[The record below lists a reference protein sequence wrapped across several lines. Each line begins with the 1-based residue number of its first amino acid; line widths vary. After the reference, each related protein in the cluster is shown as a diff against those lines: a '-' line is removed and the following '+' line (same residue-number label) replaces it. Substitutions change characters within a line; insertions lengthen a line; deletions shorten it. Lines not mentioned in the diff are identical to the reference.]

1 MAVPAGTQLSP
12 RGPPAQPTHQTAGP
26 RSPGYRCRAS
36 GPPAAPA
43 AGLSGTARRRSGCGA
58 AAPPAQPPGG
68 SSSSWGSGVGGKG
81 WALGARGARPPPEDQ
96 AGGLSLPQT
105 PHFLLETA
113 HTGAPGPSTQHAQQ
127 CASGQGEEGGAD
139 APTGRERALL
149 ASGGEGSPPAS
160 PLPRDTHQPPCKPL
174 AAYGAAHVLHVARDL
189 VNELPQPFLTFQA
202 LTGEFAVGTETKH
215 AYSPHPPLTST
226 TGSLYSQRFH
236 PKHWQVEKA
245 HDGQTQK
252 LTVA

>member
-58 AAPPAQPPGG
+58 AAPPARPPGG
-68 SSSSWGSGVGGKG
+68 SSSSWGSWVGGKG
-81 WALGARGARPPPEDQ
+81 WTPGARGACPPPEDQ
-96 AGGLSLPQT
+96 AGGLSLPQS

-113 HTGAPGPSTQHAQQ
+113 HTRAPGPSTQHAQQ

-139 APTGRERALL
+139 ALTGRAGP
-149 ASGGEGSPPAS
+149 SGFQGVRG
-160 PLPRDTHQPPCKPL
+160 THQPPHFEGIRDTQETPCKSL
-174 AAYGAAHVLHVARDL
+174 AAYGGAHVLHVSCD
-189 VNELPQPFLTFQA
+189 
-202 LTGEFAVGTETKH
+202 
-215 AYSPHPPLTST
+215 
-226 TGSLYSQRFH
+226 
-236 PKHWQVEKA
+236 VEN
-245 HDGQTQK
+245 
-252 LTVA
+252 